1 MPLGFGIAAVL
12 TQIGYV
18 LWSLWLLVVGVFVL
32 RSREREG
39 QPTAGSQKVEPG
51 ARMKGGK
58 AEASKQEGEESQ

>member
-32 RSREREG
+32 RSHEREG
-39 QPTAGSQKVEPG
+39 QPFLSHRLQ
-51 ARMKGGK
+51 
-58 AEASKQEGEESQ
+58 